1 MRRPSKKLLV
11 SLICSRRSLRIS
23 ARDDVRAMASQTFC
37 ELSLSINGRAQFSG
51 MGTSYRSSFQPK
63 RKDINTT
70 PMLVMHMRTTSAQ
83 THHRLLE
90 ALVVSVGDADPTW
103 GFEAAQ

>member
-1 MRRPSKKLLV
+1 MTTDGGCMMRA
-11 SLICSRRSLRIS
+11 
-23 ARDDVRAMASQTFC
+23 ARTSPDATR
-37 ELSLSINGRAQFSG
+37 LSINGRAQFSG
-51 MGTSYRSSFQPK
+51 IGTSYRSSFQPK

-90 ALVVSVGDADPTW
+90 ALVVLVGDADPTW

>member
-1 MRRPSKKLLV
+1 MSQEFQRQRVAPCDAIFRPDAT
-11 SLICSRRSLRIS
+11 R
-23 ARDDVRAMASQTFC
+23 
-37 ELSLSINGRAQFSG
+37 LSINGRAQFSG
-51 MGTSYRSSFQPK
+51 MGTNYRSSFQPK

-90 ALVVSVGDADPTW
+90 ALVVSVGDADPTG
-103 GFEAAQ
+103 GFGAAQ